1 MDTDTVGLY
10 VKSMVTGS
18 NFTVEKDVRS
28 CTENKYDGRSGEIK
42 LIEEKLSEYI

>member
-10 VKSMVTGS
+10 VESVVMGS

-28 CTENKYDGRSGEIK
+28 CTENKYDGRSGKIK
-42 LIEEKLSEYI
+42 LIEQKLSDYI

>member
-10 VKSMVTGS
+10 VESVVMGS

-28 CTENKYDGRSGEIK
+28 CTENKYAGRSGKIK
-42 LIEEKLSEYI
+42 LIEEKLSDYI

>member
-10 VKSMVTGS
+10 VEVVVMGS

-28 CTENKYDGRSGEIK
+28 CT
-42 LIEEKLSEYI
+42 